1 MINCAAWTDVD
12 GAESREAEATA
23 VNGDGVGELARR
35 CADAGSVL
43 VHYSTDYVFDGAA
56 PPYKPG
62 DKPSPVNA
70 YGQLKLEGE
79 GCVLEAGEGNMVL
92 RVPVLYGPVEYL
104 GESAVT
110 ALLQTVT
117 SKKPAKVS
125 DYEIR
130 RPAHVGDVAKIAAQL
145 LAKKAELGATVSGV
159 YQWSGREALTKFGM
173 VRAMAAAFK
182 LDIEHVEANAEKP
195 PDDAKT
201 RRPHDCTMDTSRLEE
216 LGIAEHVEFARG
228 IKEVL
233 GKWVTEK

>member
-1 MINCAAWTDVD
+1 MEWPLKSKNN
-12 GAESREAEATA
+12 R
-23 VNGDGVGELARR
+23 L
-35 CADAGSVL
+35 SVTVITL
-43 VHYSTDYVFDGAA
+43 FQAS
-56 PPYKPG
+56 
-62 DKPSPVNA
+62 
-70 YGQLKLEGE
+70 EE
-79 GCVLEAGEGNMVL
+79 NMVL

-110 ALLQTVT
+110 ALLQTIT

-130 RPAHVGDVAKIAAQL
+130 RPAHVGDVAKMVAQL

-182 LDIEHVEANAEKP
+182 LDIEHVEGNAEKP

-201 RRPHDCTMDTSRLEE
+201 RRPHDVTMDTSRLEE

-233 GKWVTEK
+233 DKWVAEK